1 MPRTRDARP
10 TRTFILTRPE
20 GQPKGNLRI
29 FFFSETLSWFSQTFQ
44 LPFNLA
50 PDI

>member
-10 TRTFILTRPE
+10 TRT
-20 GQPKGNLRI
+20 